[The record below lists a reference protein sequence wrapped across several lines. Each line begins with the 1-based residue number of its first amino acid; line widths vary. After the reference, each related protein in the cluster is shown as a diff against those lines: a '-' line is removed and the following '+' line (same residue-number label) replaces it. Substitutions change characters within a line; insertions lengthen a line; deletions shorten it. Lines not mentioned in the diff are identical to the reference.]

1 MKSNLSET
9 IEEIGRRGE
18 LEQEKLFYLLLNRQE
33 EMRQEL
39 EEVPSY
45 QKNLDFERLQ
55 YIIEAYRSH
64 MRRGRDLF
72 DQLTGWLQRMKQSRT
87 EKSGEECEN
96 EYPMDAYY
104 HMAVAEQEKDLRHMY
119 PQRFEDE

>member
-72 DQLTGWLQRMKQSRT
+72 CGGYRPFRR
-87 EKSGEECEN
+87 C
-96 EYPMDAYY
+96 A
-104 HMAVAEQEKDLRHMY
+104 RHGT
-119 PQRFEDE
+119 PPGCP